1 MIFDVKFPILGFEET
16 TKVELEKLY
25 DCFARLKSVDGK
37 PFTFTMLNPYT
48 ICSQYEF
55 DMPLSYKA
63 LLEVTASSNI
73 EIYNILILNKTVEES
88 TINMLAPVILNYDNN
103 TMAQIILDPSQYP
116 FYHPTEK
123 IKNFLEQN
131 MKDLKQ

>member
-1 MIFDVKFPILGFEET
+1 MIFDVKFPILGFEDT

-37 PFTFTMLNPYT
+37 GFTFTMLNPYS
-48 ICSQYEF
+48 ICKQYDFE
-55 DMPLSYKA
+55 MPSSYTA

-73 EIYNILILNKTVEES
+73 EIYNILILNKCVEES
-88 TINMLAPVILNYDNN
+88 TINMLAPVILNHDNK

-131 MKDLKQ
+131 LKELK